1 MLPPSY
7 NPSTVS
13 YVFMPFGHSHGFTMF
28 TKMNFCYYVFPIVLW
43 GHALAQFIS
52 VSYCP
57 LRTEKNVF
65 LVCIT
70 YMGEQRIKDL

>member
-1 MLPPSY
+1 
-7 NPSTVS
+7 
-13 YVFMPFGHSHGFTMF
+13 MF

-57 LRTEKNVF
+57 LRTEKKCVF
-65 LVCIT
+65 SMNNL
-70 YMGEQRIKDL
+70 YG